1 MTKSQLIP
9 LAPASWFLLFYNP
22 WGTIAS
28 ILFRRRYSK
37 SMLHLNILQLPFFLS
52 LCHWSNALP
61 PTLGAVIIDSSLSA
75 APSGSLNASLP
86 VCVDNKRHSKWGLT
100 LDMFGTASCRHA
112 MNLIIAKVESDV
124 YTSYDFYSR
133 LAFPGGHE
141 GWPLVQGSGTG

>member
-1 MTKSQLIP
+1 
-9 LAPASWFLLFYNP
+9 
-22 WGTIAS
+22 
-28 ILFRRRYSK
+28 
-37 SMLHLNILQLPFFLS
+37 MLHLNILQLPFVLG
-52 LCHWSNALP
+52 LCQWSNALP
-61 PTLGAVIIDSSLSA
+61 PTLGDVFIDSSLNE

-86 VCVDNKRHSKWGLT
+86 VCVDNKRHSNWGST

-112 MNLIIAKVESDV
+112 MNLITAKVEGDA

>member
-1 MTKSQLIP
+1 MLRLYALRLP
-9 LAPASWFLLFYNP
+9 LFLGLCY
-22 WGTIAS
+22 W
-28 ILFRRRYSK
+28 SK
-37 SMLHLNILQLPFFLS
+37 
-52 LCHWSNALP
+52 ALP
-61 PTLGAVIIDSSLSA
+61 PTLGAVFIDASLNA

-86 VCVDNKRHSKWGLT
+86 VCVDNKRHSNWGGLT

-112 MNLIIAKVESDV
+112 MDLIIAKVESDV